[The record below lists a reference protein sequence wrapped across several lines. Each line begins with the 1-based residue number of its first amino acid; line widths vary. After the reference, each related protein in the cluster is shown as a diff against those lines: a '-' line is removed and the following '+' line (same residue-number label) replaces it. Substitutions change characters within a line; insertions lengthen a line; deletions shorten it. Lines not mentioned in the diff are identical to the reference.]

1 MTPTPRGNRWKV
13 FALVGAAATFAAA
26 GSACYFIAFV
36 LSMTD
41 SFRVLCLMMAPPW
54 FLLSIV
60 LLGRLALEFGWS
72 DVAPN
77 ELDWLL
83 ERKRCGALKHGARS
97 FWKQIRPAKK
107 VEAPVVIVPVPPEL
121 SHHVQAAAP
130 IAKTFAPSEC
140 DQPLERLIS
149 WKRQNIRTGERDDE

>member
-1 MTPTPRGNRWKV
+1 MTPTPRGNRWKLY
-13 FALVGAAATFAAA
+13 ALVGAAATFAAA
-26 GSACYFIAFV
+26 GFVCYFIAFT
-36 LSMTD
+36 LNMTD

-60 LLGRLALEFGWS
+60 LLVRLALEFDSS

-77 ELDWLL
+77 ELDLLL
-83 ERKRCGALKHGARS
+83 ERKRGGALKRGARS

-121 SHHVQAAAP
+121 SHHVQTAAP
-130 IAKTFAPSEC
+130 IAKPPAFSEC
-140 DQPLERLIS
+140 DQPLDRLIF
-149 WKRQNIRTGERDDE
+149 WKRQYIRICERDDE